1 MWYNNQM
8 YDGVQK
14 ILGSVNGVSECIHFV
29 GIGGAGMSG
38 LARVLARQ
46 GVHVT
51 GSDLR
56 ESPTLAAL
64 RRESGIRAD
73 AGHTAANLNGA
84 TLVVASAAVK
94 KDNPEMAAAR
104 EKGIPVISRAEM
116 LGRLMA
122 QYTDSVAITG
132 THGKTTTTGMTAM
145 VLEAGGLDPTVLIGG
160 DLPAYGGNARLGG
173 SNVFLAEA
181 CEAYDSFLDLSP
193 KIAVILNIEADHLD
207 YYGDFAN
214 VLRSFRKFLSQV
226 SGTAIVCGTD
236 PNIPAL
242 LAEMHGAEAMPE
254 IVTYAVGAEADLMAA
269 DIDIDSATPSYTAVW
284 RGTTLGRVQLQM
296 PGLHTVSNSLAAVAV
311 GLTLGLPFDK
321 IAAGLANFTG
331 TGRRFERVG
340 TTASDVLIVDDYAHH
355 PTEIRATLAAARRA
369 YAGRRIVAVFQP
381 HLPSRTRDFKTEFAE
396 SFAAADHVVLTD
408 IFLAREQPIAGVTG
422 AGLAAQTADRRG
434 AECVTYVA
442 DKSALPGRLAE
453 IVRPGDLV
461 LTLGA
466 GDIRS
471 AGEGFLA
478 QNRPPAPNSGGA
490 GDEQEKSY
498 PNLAPPLLGAGG
510 TS

>member
-1 MWYNNQM
+1 M
-8 YDGVQK
+8 
-14 ILGSVNGVSECIHFV
+14 SESIHFV

-64 RRESGIRAD
+64 RQESGIKAA

-193 KIAVILNIEADHLD
+193 KIAVVLNIEADHLD

-269 DIDIDSATPSYTAVW
+269 DIDIDSAAPSYTAVW
-284 RGTTLGRVQLQM
+284 RGESLGRVQLQM
-296 PGLHTVSNSLAAVAV
+296 PGLHTVSNSLAAIAV

-321 IAAGLANFTG
+321 IASGLAHFTG

-471 AGEGFLA
+471 AGEGLLA
-478 QNRPPAPNSGGA
+478 
-490 GDEQEKSY
+490 
-498 PNLAPPLLGAGG
+498 L
-510 TS
+510 

>member
-1 MWYNNQM
+1 MPYKNLKNS
-8 YDGVQK
+8 G
-14 ILGSVNGVSECIHFV
+14 NGVSESIHFV

-46 GVHVT
+46 GVCVT
-51 GSDLR
+51 GSDVR

-64 RRESGIRAD
+64 RQEAGIHVE
-73 AGHTAANLNGA
+73 AGHAAANLNGA
-84 TLVVASAAVK
+84 TLVVMSAAIK
-94 KDNPEMAAAR
+94 KDNPEVVAAR
-104 EKGIPVISRAEM
+104 EKGIPVISRAAM

-122 QYTDSVAITG
+122 RYATSVAITG

-145 VLEAGGLDPTVLIGG
+145 VLEAGRLDPTVLIGG

-173 SNVFLAEA
+173 SDVFLAEA
-181 CEAYDSFLDLSP
+181 CEAYDSFLDLTP
-193 KIAVILNIEADHLD
+193 KIAVVTNIEADHLD

-226 SGTAIVCGTD
+226 SGTAIVSAVD

-242 LAEMHGAEAMPE
+242 LAELRGTQATPE
-254 IVTYAVGAEADLMAA
+254 IVTYAVDTAADLTAV
-269 DIDIDSATPSYTAVW
+269 DVEIDSAAPSYTAVW
-284 RGTTLGRVQLQM
+284 HGARLGRVQLQM
-296 PGLHTVSNSLAAVAV
+296 PGLHTVSNSLAAAAV
-311 GLTLGLPFDK
+311 GLTLGISFEK
-321 IAAGLANFTG
+321 ITAGLAGFTG

-340 TTASDVLIVDDYAHH
+340 ITASDILVIDDYAHH
-355 PTEIRATLAAARRA
+355 PTEIKVTLAAARQA
-369 YAGRRIVAVFQP
+369 FGSRRIIAVFQP

-408 IFLAREQPIAGVTG
+408 IFLAREQPIEGVTG
-422 AGLAAQTADRRG
+422 ARLAALTADRRG
-434 AECVTYVA
+434 AGCVTYVA
-442 DKSALPGRLAE
+442 DKSALPARLSE

-471 AGEGFLA
+471 AGEGLLA
-478 QNRPPAPNSGGA
+478 
-490 GDEQEKSY
+490 
-498 PNLAPPLLGAGG
+498 L
-510 TS
+510 

>member
-1 MWYNNQM
+1 MS
-8 YDGVQK
+8 D
-14 ILGSVNGVSECIHFV
+14 SIHFV

-46 GVHVT
+46 GVRVT

-64 RRESGIRAD
+64 RRESGIRAE
-73 AGHTAANLNGA
+73 AGHEAAHLNGA

-94 KDNPEMAAAR
+94 KNNPEIAAAH

-122 QYTDSVAITG
+122 RYPRSIAVTG

-145 VLEAGGLDPTVLIGG
+145 VLDAGGLDPTVLIGG

-173 SNVFLAEA
+173 SDVFLAEA
-181 CEAYDSFLDLSP
+181 CEAYDSFLDLDP
-193 KIAVILNIEADHLD
+193 KIAVVTNIEADHLD
-207 YYGDFAN
+207 YYGDLNN

-226 SGTAIVCGTD
+226 TGTAILCGHD
-236 PNIPAL
+236 ANVQL
-242 LAEMHGAEAMPE
+242 LTEELRLSKSAPE
-254 IVTYAVGAEADLMAA
+254 IVTFALRGDVTLSTQDVLA
-269 DIDIDSATPSYTAVW
+269 DSATPSYTALW
-284 RGTTLGRVQLQM
+284 RGETLGRVQM
-296 PGLHTVSNSLAAVAV
+296 NVPGMHNLGNSLAAVAV
-311 GLTLGLPFDK
+311 GLTLGVPFEK
-321 IAAGLANFTG
+321 IAAGLAGFTG
-331 TGRRFERVG
+331 TGRRFERLG
-340 TTASDVLIVDDYAHH
+340 ATASDVLVVDDYAHH

-369 YAGRRIVAVFQP
+369 YAHRRIVAVFQP

-396 SFAAADHVVLTD
+396 SFGAADHVVLTD

-422 AGLAAQTADRRG
+422 AGLAALTADRRG
-434 AECVTYVA
+434 ADHVTYVA
-442 DKSALPGRLAE
+442 DKATLPNRLAE
-453 IVRPGDLV
+453 IVRPGDLL

-471 AGEGFLA
+471 AGEGLLA
-478 QNRPPAPNSGGA
+478 
-490 GDEQEKSY
+490 
-498 PNLAPPLLGAGG
+498 L
-510 TS
+510 

>member
-1 MWYNNQM
+1 MTKCAVRHRNSREQGY
-8 YDGVQK
+8 V
-14 ILGSVNGVSECIHFV
+14 LSECIHFV

-46 GVHVT
+46 GVQVT

-64 RRESGIRAD
+64 RQESGIRAE
-73 AGHTAANLNGA
+73 AGHEAARLNGA

-94 KDNPEMAAAR
+94 KDNPEMAAALA
-104 EKGIPVISRAEM
+104 KGIPVISRAEM

-122 QYTDSVAITG
+122 RYPRSVAITG

-145 VLEAGGLDPTVLIGG
+145 VLDAGGLDPTVLIGG

-173 SNVFLAEA
+173 SDVFLAEA
-181 CEAYDSFLDLSP
+181 CEAYDSFLDLDP
-193 KIAVILNIEADHLD
+193 KIAVVTNIEADHLD
-207 YYGDFAN
+207 YYGDLNN

-226 SGTAIVCGTD
+226 TGTAILCGRD
-236 PNIPAL
+236 LNVHAVMEEL
-242 LAEMHGAEAMPE
+242 RRSASAPE
-254 IVTYAVGAEADLMAA
+254 IVTFAIQGDVTLSAR
-269 DIDIDSATPSYTAVW
+269 DIVIESATPSYTAVW
-284 RGTTLGRVQLQM
+284 RGDPLGRVQLHV
-296 PGLHTVSNSLAAVAV
+296 PGMHNVANSLAAVAV
-311 GLTLGLPFDK
+311 GLTLGVPFDQ
-321 IAAGLANFTG
+321 IASGLAGFTG
-331 TGRRFERVG
+331 TGRRFERLGV
-340 TTASDVLIVDDYAHH
+340 TASDVLVIDDYAHH

-369 YAGRRIVAVFQP
+369 YGSRRIVAVFQP

-408 IFLAREQPIAGVTG
+408 IFLAREQPIEGITG
-422 AGLAAQTADRRG
+422 AGLAALTADRRG
-434 AECVTYVA
+434 VDHVTYVA
-442 DKSALPGRLAE
+442 DKTALPTRLTE

-471 AGEGFLA
+471 AGEGLLA
-478 QNRPPAPNSGGA
+478 
-490 GDEQEKSY
+490 
-498 PNLAPPLLGAGG
+498 L
-510 TS
+510 

>member
-1 MWYNNQM
+1 MEYN
-8 YDGVQK
+8 
-14 ILGSVNGVSECIHFV
+14 ILGSVSFVSETVHFV

-46 GVHVT
+46 GVFVT
-51 GSDLR
+51 GSDLK

-64 RRESGIRAD
+64 RQETGITAH
-73 AGHTAANLNGA
+73 AGHAAANLNGA

-94 KDNPEMAAAR
+94 KDNPETAAAR

-122 QYTDSVAITG
+122 RYGDSVAITG

-181 CEAYDSFLDLSP
+181 CEAYDSFLDLAP
-193 KIAVILNIEADHLD
+193 KIAVVLNIEADHLD

-214 VLRSFRKFLSQV
+214 VLRSFRRFLAQV
-226 SGTAIVCGTD
+226 SGTAIVCATD

-242 LAEMHGAEAMPE
+242 LAELRGTQPTPE
-254 IVTYAVGAEADLMAA
+254 IITYAVDAEADLTAVNVDLDCAA
-269 DIDIDSATPSYTAVW
+269 PSYTVIW
-284 RGTTLGRVQLQM
+284 QETPLGRVHLQV

-311 GLTLGLPFDK
+311 GLTLGIAFDQ
-321 IAAGLANFTG
+321 IALGLAHFTG
-331 TGRRFERVG
+331 TGRRFERLG
-340 TTASDVLIVDDYAHH
+340 TTASGVLVVDDYAHH
-355 PTEIRATLAAARRA
+355 PTEIKSTLAAARRA
-369 YAGRRIVAVFQP
+369 YGDRRIVAVFQP

-408 IFLAREQPIAGVTG
+408 IFLARESPIAGVTG
-422 AGLAAQTADRRG
+422 AGLAALTADRRG
-434 AECVTYVA
+434 ADRVTYVA

-466 GDIRS
+466 GDIRA
-471 AGEGFLA
+471 AGEGLLA
-478 QNRPPAPNSGGA
+478 
-490 GDEQEKSY
+490 
-498 PNLAPPLLGAGG
+498 L
-510 TS
+510 

>member
-1 MWYNNQM
+1 M
-8 YDGVQK
+8 
-14 ILGSVNGVSECIHFV
+14 SECIHFV

-46 GVHVT
+46 GVQVT

-64 RRESGIRAD
+64 RLESGIQAQ
-73 AGHTAANLNGA
+73 AGHAAANLNGA

-122 QYTDSVAITG
+122 RYPDSVAITG

-145 VLEAGGLDPTVLIGG
+145 VLDAGGLDPTVLLGG

-173 SNVFLAEA
+173 SDVFLTEA
-181 CEAYDSFLDLSP
+181 CEAYDSFLDLAP
-193 KIAVILNIEADHLD
+193 KIAVVTNIEADHLD

-236 PNIPAL
+236 PNVQTL
-242 LAEMHGAEAMPE
+242 LAEMRGAASAPQC
-254 IVTYAVGAEADLMAA
+254 VTYAVDAEADLTAS
-269 DIDIDSATPSYTAVW
+269 DIDLDSPAPSYTAVW
-284 RGTTLGRVQLQM
+284 RGTPLGRVQLQV
-296 PGLHTVSNSLAAVAV
+296 PGLHTVSNSLAAIAV
-311 GLTLGLPFDK
+311 GLTLGVSFDK
-321 IAAGLANFTG
+321 IALGLASFTG

-340 TTASDVLIVDDYAHH
+340 TTASDVLVVDDYAHH

-369 YAGRRIVAVFQP
+369 YPGRRIVAVFQP

-396 SFAAADHVVLTD
+396 SFADADHVVLTD
-408 IFLAREQPIAGVTG
+408 IFLARESPLEGVTG
-422 AGLAAQTADRRG
+422 AGLAALTADRRG
-434 AECVTYVA
+434 AGHVTYVA
-442 DKSALPGRLAE
+442 DKTALPVRLAE

-466 GDIRS
+466 GDIRA
-471 AGEGFLA
+471 AGEGLLA
-478 QNRPPAPNSGGA
+478 
-490 GDEQEKSY
+490 
-498 PNLAPPLLGAGG
+498 L
-510 TS
+510 